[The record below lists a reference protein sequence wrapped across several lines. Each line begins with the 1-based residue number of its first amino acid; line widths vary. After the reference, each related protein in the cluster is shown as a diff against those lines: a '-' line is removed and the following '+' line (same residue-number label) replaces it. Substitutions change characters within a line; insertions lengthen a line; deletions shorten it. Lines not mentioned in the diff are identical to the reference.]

1 MKFLIAL
8 IIILIFKKD
17 LMRNLF
23 PENIFQ
29 AALENVQT
37 VQRNHLN
44 TSDSMYEVIFY
55 YYLCGFERVLFAD
68 TIRYVL
74 ISICLFHKL

>member
-1 MKFLIAL
+1 MYFIKIMSMLLNFKTNIYNFKDFKLFDSISSEKFSIAL

-37 VQRNHLN
+37 VQRNRLN
-44 TSDSMYEVIFY
+44 TSDSM
-55 YYLCGFERVLFAD
+55 
-68 TIRYVL
+68 
-74 ISICLFHKL
+74 